1 MKISPDITI
10 VFQIVNFVI
19 LIFLMNL
26 IVYKPIRRM
35 VAERKGV
42 VAGLSGDIE
51 GALSGAAERGKALEA
66 GIAAARSRGAAVKEA
81 LAAEAGEK
89 EKELLAQISAK
100 AQSELAVLKGKIESE
115 AREAKKSLEAEIN
128 IFASAI
134 GEKILGRT
142 LQ

>member
-10 VFQIVNFVI
+10 VYQIINFVV

-26 IVYKPIRRM
+26 VVYKPIRKIM
-35 VAERKGV
+35 AERKGV
-42 VAGLSGDIE
+42 VDGLGGEIE
-51 GALSGAAERGKALEA
+51 GALTGAAERGKALDA
-66 GIAAARSRGAAVKEA
+66 GIATARSKGAAAKEA
-81 LAAEAGEK
+81 LAAEAAEK

-100 AQSELAVLKGKIESE
+100 AASELAVLKAKIESE
-115 AREAKKSLEAEIN
+115 AAEAKAGLTAQID

>member
-10 VFQIVNFVI
+10 VFQIANFLV
-19 LIFLMNL
+19 LIFLMNM
-26 IVYKPIRRM
+26 IVYKPIRKM
-35 VAERKGV
+35 MNERKGV
-42 VAGLSGDIE
+42 VDGLSGDIE
-51 GALSGAAERGKALEA
+51 GALTGAADRGKALEA
-66 GIAAARSRGAAVKEA
+66 GIAAARAKGAAAKEV
-81 LAAEAGEK
+81 LAAEAAEK

-100 AQSELAVLKGKIESE
+100 AASELAVLKAKIENE
-115 AREAKKSLEAEIN
+115 AREAKKGLEAEIN